1 MRMILIN
8 LNSKVNVL
16 KKAFDICVGAYEYFE
31 KTIYNTHDG
40 RESKLHEDI
49 CVYYMCSFMDVISFR
64 AKYGDNCPDFD
75 ATIREYI
82 ENLGLFTAD
91 QIDGMKSE
99 WCNYHRKAKGIAQTE
114 KDDSPTYRMKK
125 AEEFWKEW
133 NFNKLPNLMLLAK
146 YAFLIVPSSA
156 AAERVFSVLKHSLSL
171 LQMHMALDDRTE
183 LQVKLCYNHM
193 QDKWAN
199 TIEEP

>member
-1 MRMILIN
+1 
-8 LNSKVNVL
+8 
-16 KKAFDICVGAYEYFE
+16 
-31 KTIYNTHDG
+31 
-40 RESKLHEDI
+40 
-49 CVYYMCSFMDVISFR
+49 
-64 AKYGDNCPDFD
+64 
-75 ATIREYI
+75 
-82 ENLGLFTAD
+82 
-91 QIDGMKSE
+91 MKSE

-171 LQMHMALDDRTE
+171 VQMHMALEDRTE